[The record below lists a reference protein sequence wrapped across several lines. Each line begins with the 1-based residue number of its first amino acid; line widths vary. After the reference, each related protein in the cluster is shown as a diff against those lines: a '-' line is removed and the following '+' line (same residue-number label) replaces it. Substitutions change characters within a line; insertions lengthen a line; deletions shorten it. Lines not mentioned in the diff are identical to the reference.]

1 VNASDLVD
9 GQQGM
14 ALVMVPIDLPYFGEA
29 LKIGRQI
36 DFDTGRPPNDLV
48 ITLQRLVI

>member
-1 VNASDLVD
+1 LVE
-9 GQQGM
+9 GQHVM

-29 LKIGRQI
+29 LKIGRHV

-48 ITLQRLVI
+48 IMLQRLVI